1 MPSQIIVRSQN
12 YPIPSG
18 TLVTQNNDGTLIP
31 VQEGERSHGMVTS
44 VTEDISHTLYDV
56 TVALHNPGY
65 YESTQDN
72 TAGFINPGVVRTSTP
87 RTMIVSGDQRN
98 QIATVTGDL
107 EETHQLTPYENFT
120 YVTRYD
126 VTGYAVTGYD
136 VNTSISKEER
146 EVQSLLID
154 SGYKEIEITDRY
166 HMKSE
171 TEETF
176 YLHTN
181 KSIDLKE
188 LPKTTYFIHIAT
200 YKDKSEVYI
209 VETSKL
215 PLGKINI
222 VEFRELCYILGEIE
236 VPKNTKQ
243 LIAEPDTLHN
253 TGIGYN
259 AGHIT
264 GTSNVIIGGMP
275 TGT

>member
-44 VTEDISHTLYDV
+44 VTEDISHTIYDV

-72 TAGFINPGVVRTSTP
+72 TAGFINPGVVRTSQT
-87 RTMIVSGDQRN
+87 RDY
-98 QIATVTGDL
+98 L
-107 EETHQLTPYENFT
+107 EGTHQLTSYENFT

-126 VTGYAVTGYD
+126 ETGYAVTGYA

-253 TGIGYN
+253 AGIGYN